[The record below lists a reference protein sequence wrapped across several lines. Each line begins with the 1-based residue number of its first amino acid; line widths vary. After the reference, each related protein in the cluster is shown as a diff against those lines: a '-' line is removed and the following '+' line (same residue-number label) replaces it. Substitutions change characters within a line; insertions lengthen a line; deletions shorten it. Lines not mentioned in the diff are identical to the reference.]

1 MQVEGVFDFII
12 VGAGSAGCVL
22 ANRLSESG
30 HYKVLLLEAG
40 GRDSSPWIHIPLGY
54 GKHFTNP
61 DVNWLYTSEPDPA
74 TGDRNIAQ
82 PRGKVLGGSSSIN
95 GLVYMRGQ
103 REDYDHWRQLGN
115 RGWSFE
121 DVLPYFRKSEDNER
135 GADNYHGIGGE
146 LAVSN
151 CRIRHPLADAFIS
164 AAQACG
170 YSRTED
176 HNGAE
181 NDGFGYVQTTQRR
194 GRRSSSATGFLKPVM
209 RRVNLKV
216 VTGAHVTR
224 ILVSERRA
232 VGVEWTDGA
241 STYSASG
248 TREIILSGGAIN
260 SPQLLQLSGIGPA
273 DLLAG
278 HGIDVIADLPGV
290 GANLQDHYNG
300 RLVYRTTRQNTLN
313 DVMRNPLRK
322 VREGLKYTLM
332 RKGFLTLSTSV
343 AAGFI
348 RTNPSVSSPDAQL
361 GIALFSGEKA
371 GGVLHDF
378 SGISIIVRHLRQLSR
393 GTITIAS
400 NNPLAP
406 PRIEPRYLTVES
418 DVRGLVGAMMIA
430 RRIMEAAPMR
440 EHIIDEY
447 LPGLECVSEA
457 NMTDFVRHRG
467 GISFHPAG
475 TCKMGHDANAVVD
488 DRLNVHGVGNLR
500 VVDASIMPTLISG
513 NTNAPSI
520 MIGEK
525 GSEMILADVG
535 SV

>member
-1 MQVEGVFDFII
+1 
-12 VGAGSAGCVL
+12 
-22 ANRLSESG
+22 
-30 HYKVLLLEAG
+30 
-40 GRDSSPWIHIPLGY
+40 
-54 GKHFTNP
+54 
-61 DVNWLYTSEPDPA
+61 
-74 TGDRNIAQ
+74 
-82 PRGKVLGGSSSIN
+82 
-95 GLVYMRGQ
+95 
-103 REDYDHWRQLGN
+103 
-115 RGWSFE
+115 
-121 DVLPYFRKSEDNER
+121 
-135 GADNYHGIGGE
+135 
-146 LAVSN
+146 
-151 CRIRHPLADAFIS
+151 
-164 AAQACG
+164 
-170 YSRTED
+170 
-176 HNGAE
+176 
-181 NDGFGYVQTTQRR
+181 
-194 GRRSSSATGFLKPVM
+194 
-209 RRVNLKV
+209 
-216 VTGAHVTR
+216 
-224 ILVSERRA
+224 
-232 VGVEWTDGA
+232 
-241 STYSASG
+241 
-248 TREIILSGGAIN
+248 
-260 SPQLLQLSGIGPA
+260 
-273 DLLAG
+273 
-278 HGIDVIADLPGV
+278 VIADLPGV

-447 LPGLECVSEA
+447 LPGPECVSEA